1 MAVRSKI
8 NRSLCQSGFLL
19 RSQCSRNSAFSER
32 AGNINCI
39 GHRTLASGPRP
50 TSAGGKEK
58 LWQEFFSDPL
68 QWWDHR
74 SDKVNVNYPDFKHK
88 TTRQALWLDDPQ
100 RPPWVEAKLAGMAP
114 GTLQLNIF
122 SWNKK
127 LERYIKAGKPE
138 KTMELFQKMQQEGVT
153 PDSMDDAW
161 RVFKKMPSLT
171 VVSWSAMILG
181 HVKCGEGHK
190 ALEVFQQM
198 QQAGSLQQWITM
210 LARLTFLAVLAVWM
224 RQRM

>member
-19 RSQCSRNSAFSER
+19 GSHCSRNSAFSER
-32 AGNINCI
+32 AGNSNCI

-88 TTRQALWLDDPQ
+88 TTWQVLWLDDPQ

-127 LERYIKAGKPE
+127 LETYIKAGKPE
-138 KTMELFQKMQQEGVT
+138 KTMELFQTMQQEGVT

-171 VVSWSAMILG
+171 V
-181 HVKCGEGHK
+181 CGQGQK
-190 ALEVFQQM
+190 ALDLFQQM
-198 QQAGSLQQWITM
+198 QKEGSLQQWITM

>member
-1 MAVRSKI
+1 MALRSKI

-58 LWQEFFSDPL
+58 LWEEFFSDPL

-74 SDKVNVNYPDFKHK
+74 SDKVN
-88 TTRQALWLDDPQ
+88 
-100 RPPWVEAKLAGMAP
+100 
-114 GTLQLNIF
+114 
-122 SWNKK
+122 

-210 LARLTFLAVLAVWM
+210 LARLTFLAWKWENGLQNNFLNWTLI
-224 RQRM
+224 

>member
-1 MAVRSKI
+1 MALRSKI

-58 LWQEFFSDPL
+58 LWEEFFSDPL

-100 RPPWVEAKLAGMAP
+100 RPPW
-114 GTLQLNIF
+114 
-122 SWNKK
+122 

-210 LARLTFLAVLAVWM
+210 LARLTFLAVLAWKWENGL
-224 RQRM
+224 QNNFLNWTLI